1 MTERAHY
8 ARAKAEFERL
18 SELTGTGR
26 DAAIAAITQTDP
38 ALAQELRR
46 LFQASA
52 QGLASLDAA
61 PVEATPRFPR
71 YRVIREIGRGGM
83 GRVWLG
89 ERDDGSFRGQVAIKQ
104 IYRESWNAADER
116 RFLRERQ
123 ILATLDP
130 PHIARLIDGG
140 HDEHGRPF
148 LATWFVDGQPIT
160 RYCEAHALDLRARLV
175 LLRKLGDAVGHAH
188 RQLVVHR
195 DIKPANILVDSQGE
209 PRLLDFGIAAVLDAD
224 SAATTAGAPTP
235 LTLRYAAPE
244 QILGE
249 RAAIA
254 CDIHALGC
262 LMYELIAG
270 EPPHADAGAAALMH
284 AIVHDMPPAPSATA
298 RRLGRTIPSRDLD
311 AICLRALRKRPQE
324 RYLSVDD
331 WNADIGRALAGEPV
345 QARRGERG
353 YAARRWLRRRWPW
366 LAAASLLLALV
377 SYHLVSIN
385 RQLAAVARERDRA
398 EELADFT
405 ITVYQSATPAEIRE
419 EKVSAL
425 GLLDRAAARLE
436 DPKTEA
442 DQSPATRAA
451 VIASL
456 GHVYYEI
463 GVRDRAARQFERA
476 LALFETAT
484 PLPEDDI
491 AVHQRYLAM
500 ALYGQDRAE
509 EALEWIER
517 ALARRARLGD
527 TDSDIYAGLI
537 RAGAVYASSLE
548 QMDRASDYYDRAI
561 ESLQAKLPQSGNE
574 LSTTLGNAANLD
586 LQLGRL
592 DQAEQR
598 VARAREHLDP
608 SYTLHYRTDLFLR
621 RLQAKILG
629 ARGRYDQALPLLH
642 EARDEARRRMGE
654 NHPDLLL
661 FANDHGVLLTDA
673 GRLEEA
679 GPAFDEALAIA
690 GRSGGGNRRLIGVR
704 AARARWLLAQ
714 ERYAEAAAELTA
726 VLAERD
732 RTPQRDRRSIAH
744 ERVALAY
751 ARCRLGQPEAA
762 DELAAL
768 LHGAEARSITQ
779 RQSVAN
785 DFARWQA
792 ACAAQATAT
801 QAAATPTAPP
811 PQ

>member
-8 ARAKAEFERL
+8 IRAKAEFERL
-18 SELTGTGR
+18 SELAGADR
-26 DAAIAAITQTDP
+26 DAALDAITQTDP
-38 ALAQELRR
+38 ELAQELRH
-46 LFQASA
+46 LFQASVHN
-52 QGLASLDAA
+52 LASLDAPPA
-61 PVEATPRFPR
+61 ETTPQFPR

-89 ERDDGSFRGQVAIKQ
+89 ERDDGGFRGQVAIKQ
-104 IYRESWNAADER
+104 IHRESWNIADER

-123 ILATLDP
+123 ILASLDH

-148 LATWFVDGQPIT
+148 LATWFIDGPPIT

-175 LLRKLGDAVGHAH
+175 LLRKLGDAVAHAH

-195 DIKPANILVDSQGE
+195 DIKPANVLVDGQGE
-209 PRLLDFGIAAVLDAD
+209 PRLLDFGIAAVLDSD
-224 SAATTAGAPTP
+224 SAATTAGSPTP

-249 RAAIA
+249 RSAIA

-284 AIVHDMPPAPSATA
+284 AIVHEMPPAPSVTA
-298 RRLGRTIPSRDLD
+298 RRLGRAIPSRDLD

-331 WNADIGRALAGEPV
+331 WNADLGRALAGEPV

-366 LAAASLLLALV
+366 LAAASLLLVLV
-377 SYHLVSIN
+377 SYHLISIN

-398 EELADFT
+398 AELADFT

-436 DPKTEA
+436 EPAAEA
-442 DQSPATRAA
+442 GQNPATRAA

-456 GHVYYEI
+456 GHVYAEI

-491 AVHQRYLAM
+491 ALHQRYLAM

-509 EALEWIER
+509 DALAWIER

-537 RAGAVYASSLE
+537 RAGAVYATSLD
-548 QMDRASDYYDRAI
+548 QMDRASDYYTRGIAAL
-561 ESLQAKLPQSGNE
+561 EARLPQSGNE
-574 LSTTLGNAANLD
+574 LATTLGNAANLD
-586 LQLGRL
+586 LQMGRL

-598 VARAREHLDP
+598 IARAREHLDP
-608 SYTLHYRTDLFLR
+608 SYSLHYRSDLFLR
-621 RLQAKILG
+621 RLQAKVLG
-629 ARGRYDQALPLLH
+629 ARGRHDQALPLMREALG
-642 EARDEARRRMGE
+642 EARAKMGE

-661 FANDHGVLLTDA
+661 FANEYGVLLTDA
-673 GRLEEA
+673 GHLDEA
-679 GPAFDEALAIA
+679 GKAFDEALAIA
-690 GRSGGGNRRLIGVR
+690 NRNDGSSRRLLGIR
-704 AARARWLLAQ
+704 AARTRWLLAQ
-714 ERYAEAAAELTA
+714 DRYAEAADELSA
-726 VLAERD
+726 VLAERS
-732 RTPQRDRRSIAH
+732 RTPQRDPRSIVQ

-751 ARCRLGQPEAA
+751 ARCRLGQAQAA
-762 DELAAL
+762 GELAEL
-768 LHGAEARSITQ
+768 LRSAQAQSIAQ

-792 ACAAQATAT
+792 ACAAQAAPTPAWAKPKTA
-801 QAAATPTAPP
+801 AR
-811 PQ
+811 